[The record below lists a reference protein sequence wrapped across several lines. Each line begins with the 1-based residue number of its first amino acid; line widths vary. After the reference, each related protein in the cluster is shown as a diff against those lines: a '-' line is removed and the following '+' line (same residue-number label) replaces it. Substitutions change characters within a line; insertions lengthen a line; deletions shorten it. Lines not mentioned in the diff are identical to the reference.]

1 VAGSPF
7 GSFASTGKKKGCLG
21 FVDIGDL
28 SFYSICR
35 ENSFEKIMLQKMPSK
50 RILSGIAIQED

>member
-7 GSFASTGKKKGCLG
+7 GSFASTGKGKEYLG
-21 FVDIGDL
+21 FVGIGDL

-35 ENSFEKIMLQKMPSK
+35 ENSLEEIML
-50 RILSGIAIQED
+50 